1 MSGSSWRHSISD
13 RDLLREAAAARLPA
27 HDSEAHPAA
36 TARRLR
42 LGQVAGPSGRQA
54 DSFMIASV
62 LALARRPGGLAA
74 AAGGLAARAAGTVLA
89 ASARPGTGSAL
100 AALA

>member
-1 MSGSSWRHSISD
+1 M
-13 RDLLREAAAARLPA
+13 LQEAAAARLPA

-74 AAGGLAARAAGTVLA
+74 AAGGLRLAARADLAGPA
-89 ASARPGTGSAL
+89 GQPQPGLAL
-100 AALA
+100 AVHWRHWPK